1 MIVKDSNSSRVFDIW
16 TSFEVT
22 SANGCFVEHQ
32 LIASSTVASS
42 PSKTASTRPSGEF
55 LTHPVRP
62 SDCAQSRVCALKKTP
77 WTRPEKNTWARTF
90 TDDVYPSAVKKLS
103 LETLFSSQD
112 LRFTA
117 FTNYFIPT
125 SRFYMCT
132 RTRVRDALP
141 ADGSSSRSTSPK
153 GDRT

>member
-1 MIVKDSNSSRVFDIW
+1 MIENSSNSPVALDIL
-16 TSFEVT
+16 TSLELT
-22 SANGCFVEHQ
+22 SAKGCLVEHQ
-32 LIASSTVASS
+32 LIASSTAPSS
-42 PSKTASTRPSGEF
+42 PSNTASTRPSTDF

-62 SDCAQSRVCALKKTP
+62 RDRAQSRVCALKKTP
-77 WTRPEKNTWARTF
+77 WTLPEKNTWALTF
-90 TDDVYPSAVKKLS
+90 TERETPTVVKKLS
-103 LETLFSSQD
+103 LDERLSHQNVPAAT
-112 LRFTA
+112 

-141 ADGSSSRSTSPK
+141 ADGSSSRSTSPQ

>member
-1 MIVKDSNSSRVFDIW
+1 MIEKDSNSPVAFDIR
-16 TSFEVT
+16 TSFELT

-32 LIASSTVASS
+32 LIASSTAPSS
-42 PSKTASTRPSGEF
+42 PSKTASTRPSSAF
-55 LTHPVRP
+55 LTHPVSPR
-62 SDCAQSRVCALKKTP
+62 DCAQSRVCALKKTP
-77 WTRPEKNTWARTF
+77 WTRPEKKTWARTF
-90 TDDVYPSAVKKLS
+90 TGEVCPSSVKKLS
-103 LETLFSSQD
+103 LETEFSSQD
-112 LRFTA
+112 LRFPA